1 MVGRMPLMT
10 PLWSDCEIKI
20 LIQGDEM
27 STRTVNKHI
36 FDLLIQLGI
45 AKAICQDLAV
55 LNNQV
60 IQRRRHV

>member
-36 FDLLIQLGI
+36 FDLLVSLGL
-45 AKAICQDLAV
+45 AKAVCRDLAIID
-55 LNNQV
+55 NQ
-60 IQRRRHV
+60 IIKRRRHV

>member
-36 FDLLIQLGI
+36 FDLLIQLGY
-45 AKAICQDLAV
+45 AKATCKEMAI
-55 LNNQV
+55 LNGQ
-60 IQRRRHV
+60 IIKRRRHV